1 MKKLLI
7 FLCATFIL
15 FSMSGIAEASYFFDF
30 EDGVSTYGPLNG
42 LETYMENIFGSD
54 IDIDNAKWW
63 GESAWVHSDILY
75 TPFVGNS
82 ATIDFDPLPNENSDF
97 KILSLWFTWL
107 VRTDTKSYD
116 FVMEG
121 YDDVTS
127 HWQNYFT
134 ANCVG
139 DYASGSTGLITFDND
154 LEITRL
160 RIHDG
165 WLLSVGMDDLT
176 INTVPIPSTVWIF
189 GAGLV
194 SLVGIRRKLRN

>member
-1 MKKLLI
+1 
-7 FLCATFIL
+7 
-15 FSMSGIAEASYFFDF
+15 
-30 EDGVSTYGPLNG
+30 
-42 LETYMENIFGSD
+42 
-54 IDIDNAKWW
+54 
-63 GESAWVHSDILY
+63 
-75 TPFVGNS
+75 
-82 ATIDFDPLPNENSDF
+82 
-97 KILSLWFTWL
+97 
-107 VRTDTKSYD
+107 
-116 FVMEG
+116 MEG